1 MKKDPEV
8 KRAVDSLRRV
18 QPLHQREGLFGGR
31 TNAVQLCA
39 KVDGTNEK
47 ISYVDLISLYP
58 SVNLY
63 GWYPFG
69 HPEII
74 TTNFSPFQVCFGV
87 VKCVVPPPR
96 KLFHPVLPS
105 KINDK
110 LMFVLCRTCAEKGDQ
125 SGTCSHTDDERA
137 LTGV

>member
-1 MKKDPEV
+1 M
-8 KRAVDSLRRV
+8 RR
-18 QPLHQREGLFGGR
+18 LF
-31 TNAVQLCA
+31 TYIDV
-39 KVDGTNEK
+39 T
-47 ISYVDLISLYP
+47 SLYP

-63 GWYPFG
+63 GWYPIG

-74 TTNFSPFQVCFGV
+74 TTNFSPLQVCFGV
-87 VKCVVPPPR
+87 IKCAVLPLR
-96 KLFHPVLPS
+96 ELFHPVLPS

-110 LMFVLCRTCAEKGDQ
+110 LMFVLYRTCAEMGDQ